1 METERV
7 TRIDS
12 RSMAAIL
19 LDIDGVFHVS
29 GRPIDGV
36 GQAVQRLRDDGHRLR
51 FVTNN
56 TTSSRADLAE
66 DLRALGV
73 TLDDEELET
82 TPRAAARILAGKRV
96 LALTMAAIRP
106 ELEGVELVGEEADAV
121 LIGGADE
128 TEESNRVFSYMNLAR
143 AFAELEAGAEL
154 FCLHKNRWWQTS
166 RGPLLDSGAFVAG
179 LEYAAGVEATVLGKP
194 SPAFFG
200 LALEAVDADPEQ
212 TWMIGDDLEAD
223 VAGAKS
229 CGLHAIL
236 VRTGKFRESALADAL
251 VKPDAVVDSLGDV
264 PDYLARTL

>member
-1 METERV
+1 V

-12 RSMAAIL
+12 RSMPAIL
-19 LDIDGVFHVS
+19 LDVDGVFHVS

-36 GQAVQRLRDDGHRLR
+36 AEAIKQLRLDGHRLR

-56 TTSSRADLAE
+56 TTRSRTDLAE

-73 TLDDEELET
+73 ELDDEELET
-82 TPRAAARILAGKRV
+82 TPRAAARVLAGKRV
-96 LALTMAAIRP
+96 LAMTMAAIRS

-121 LIGGADE
+121 LLGGADE
-128 TEESNRVFSYMNLAR
+128 TEETNRVFSYMNLAR

-154 FCLHKNRWWQTS
+154 YCLHKNRWWQTS

-179 LEYAAGVEATVLGKP
+179 LEYAAEVEAIVLGKP

-200 LALEAVDADPEQ
+200 AALDALDADAEL

-223 VAGAKS
+223 IAGAKS
-229 CGLHAIL
+229 CGLRTIL
-236 VRTGKFRESALADAL
+236 VRTGKFREETLTNAL
-251 VKPDAVVDSLGDV
+251 VKPDAVVDSLSDV
-264 PDYLARTL
+264 PGYLADAS